1 MTLINLSLT
10 INDRGEQVA
19 ELHKKLRKLGYTIP
33 EHELD
38 VQLFGIGT
46 QDALRRFQKKHKL
59 RRSGILDERTQAALT
74 RAVAVVESGKN
85 RIEGRIYLDDGGV
98 AKGLKLAFYSRGFG
112 GAETK
117 VGEAATDAQGFYAL
131 SYDPEANVRNI
142 EVRCLEAG
150 DKELALSATRHDL
163 DRHEIVN
170 LVAPGKLKTQAPE
183 YERLTAALS
192 KQIGSLN
199 KLGEARE
206 NADRQDLTLLHK
218 ATGWDARLIA
228 LAATAVKLSAESKL
242 PVDFLYALFRM
253 GMPTDKH
260 LLCLATDLVL
270 DKALAKAIE
279 AGIVDIDLKGIF
291 SAKKLFKRFAETTR
305 REIRTP
311 GAQST
316 FGDLLAKSGVSGA
329 EKKTFEALYF
339 SHQGTAAELWK
350 CAEEQGISSQS
361 ILKMRLRGKLAV
373 LTYNN
378 VDLLESLEE
387 EIGSPD
393 KLDRLVDLDLFKSE
407 TWKERIIAI
416 VGEDE
421 EALAKIIPP
430 AYFGEKT
437 EERLER
443 YAADLARKVRL
454 NFPTQVIRR
463 LVEREELPLGDA
475 DAAIKQSVGT
485 FLKNA
490 TDLGFRLGSVPVRTF
505 IARHGDQLFQDIDPE
520 HTEATIQHVR
530 RLHRLYQITPSD
542 ESLKVLDELGFS
554 SADEVV
560 QLSVEEFCDHFGRRF
575 LTPKEAEL
583 TWRKAQQV
591 NAVTFN
597 WVTTA
602 LQTKN
607 APSPYAISG
616 TDVQRAEAQSHLR
629 DQLRDYP
636 SMESLFGSLDY
647 CECEHCRSVLSPAA
661 YLVDL
666 FQFLDP
672 DAKQWELKCDI
683 WSDRHDGDAYPY
695 PRPFEVLMGGR
706 PDLDLPFRRPD
717 LPHLPLTCEN
727 THTELPYIDV
737 VNEILEYSV
746 VYGELP
752 EASHDTGEATTEE
765 LLAEPHNILPP
776 AYDILRNPS
785 QACHP
790 LTLPFDLW
798 LETVRGFL
806 DHFKTPFWK
815 VLEVFRRNEALFSTD
830 HWPHSGSE
838 YFRATVFL
846 EYLGISSDEY
856 DVFTR
861 ERPVDWCR
869 LYGPVDGDLREAL
882 KSARTL
888 ARQLD
893 VGYKQ
898 LVDIVQTGFVNPE
911 IEHLALLWKYG
922 FGPSDALWYLE
933 NRDDSEHAEEIQAF
947 EQRIRGRFAETLSES
962 EVEERLNNILTYIE
976 GQRTE
981 GRFEGA
987 LVLRDAS
994 GLCNFDE
1001 TYLEYAAPLEST
1013 PSKLVFI
1020 KINLFVRLWKKLG
1033 WTIEETDRA
1042 LRVFLPGGSEWIT
1055 EATIEEAFRTVLV
1068 CLAHLKALDD
1078 KVDAGRD
1085 SRLKLLTLW
1094 ADLPTTGRNP
1104 LYARLFLTPNVKK
1117 IDPVFDDPMGKYL
1130 CYFNELSGEYEPFD
1144 WDPELEEDWASGNVA
1159 INNHLFGIQAALQLT
1174 ADETGQILADAG
1186 SDIETV
1192 ALNLA
1197 NCSLL
1202 YRYRLLADSLKLSI
1216 RDLIALKAM
1225 SGLDPFRALSPVPL
1239 EEVEDDFLLTQTLGF
1254 VEIVQTVKDS
1264 GFRIEDLDYLLAH
1277 HLLDPEG
1284 KYRDDPAALL
1294 TLLKTLAGGLHRI
1307 REEHAVPPDPAAFS
1321 DDQLRQKLSLVL
1333 PPEVAET
1340 FFAMWAG
1347 TVEYQAVQTDV
1358 PPEHQLN
1365 PERFADEAAIRVN
1378 YDPVLEE
1385 QRLIYRG
1392 VLLHDERVELD
1403 VGLSWVAG
1411 DSFWSTR
1418 FGRLLDSVQEDARRF
1433 FADHLLKTPLGNRHS
1448 FGFLEK
1454 EDFGLLFSPS
1464 RDDGDKRARLAQTF
1478 LPYLQQQ
1485 LARLLIVQTLAAN
1498 LSAEPALIEALL
1510 TDTRLLSDPSQ
1521 PDDQQP
1527 LLNAF
1532 ESAGDQGVNVT
1543 YTTTDPA
1550 TEYTSWLSTA
1560 DTEIYDPDTSERRL
1574 LDNARFEG
1582 YLEVPTTGAYR
1593 FFVACAQADV
1603 RAELSFAH
1611 LSDTF
1616 LQGVTSEDEE
1626 GHFELKSQVIELK
1639 AGIPYRYICSVS
1651 NLDGSTMELLVQGET
1666 LARGALSR
1674 LTLYPQAAVERLTR
1688 ARVLLT
1694 KVWQIIQGFS
1704 LGERE
1709 VRYLLTH
1716 PEDFNDLDL
1725 RGLPTREADASAAEA
1740 TALFSQFLRLADYA
1754 RLREDLAAGE
1764 DLIDLFERA
1773 RRTYVETID
1782 LTVTE
1787 QIEMMDEKLCQI
1799 LADITRR
1806 ELATV
1811 QEAAAHLGFGTIPIP
1826 DTVNP
1831 ELLVAEPFAT
1841 ERGIRR
1847 LWEILQIVERL
1858 GVAIRDVARWAT
1870 PMPDARTARDLK
1882 QTVKACY
1889 EQENWLRIAKP
1900 VYDTLRRKQRDALVA
1915 FIMYRDEFESVER
1928 LYEFFLVDP
1937 GMEPVVQT
1945 SRIQLAISSVQQ
1957 FIQRCLLNLE
1967 PKVAPSMI
1975 DAKQWQWMKR
1985 YRVWEANRKI
1995 FLFPEN
2001 WLEPEW
2007 RDDKTHLFQELESA
2021 LLQGDVSREL
2031 VEDAFHTYLKGL
2043 ETIARLDIVTM
2054 YREEDPDELELY
2066 TLHVIG
2072 RTYNPPHKYFYRR
2085 FSSGMWTPWEPVTA
2099 ELDGDHI
2106 VAVVWQQRLHLFW
2119 ATFLEK
2125 NEEIPEDERDEPHT
2139 ESVAFGTMDD
2149 MVDDASRYTRKVVE
2163 VNLNWCEYFQGQWT
2177 ARELGGFADAI
2188 HEPIPADFNKS
2199 QVFIHVSKDY
2209 ADDGAEFALNIHLEF
2224 DRGNRAF
2231 KLLGKCSPPHSCR
2244 GMLSSEPPYSYDS
2257 KQVTEHLGS
2266 GALCVSF
2273 ADSVIVEY
2281 RDGEPYL
2288 SRIPDITPKTILGDS
2303 IDAFSLLL
2311 ERNSSGLANPLEEAF
2326 FYQNDHHTFFVEPA
2340 FTETLLDPSDVWA
2353 VAPLTPNPQ
2362 AKLDSWWDDFP
2373 VYAEADRG
2381 PPPSS
2386 EASELD
2392 AIDPEVLY
2400 RIRPRPDWVTDA
2412 NTVLKFDDCLIGAT
2426 GRSETSAPIDRLRI
2440 IGGEGLNS
2448 AFRTTVRDR
2457 NPSHS
2462 PR

>member
-1 MTLINLSLT
+1 MPNTNLSLT

-46 QDALRRFQKKHKL
+46 QDALRRFQKKYKL
-59 RRSGILDERTQAALT
+59 HRSGILDERTLAALT
-74 RAVAVVESGKN
+74 RAAAVVESGKN

-117 VGEAATDAQGFYAL
+117 VGEATTDGQGFYAL
-131 SYDPEANVRNI
+131 SYDPQTNVRNI

-150 DKELALSATRHDL
+150 GKELSLSATRHDL
-163 DRHEIVN
+163 DRHEIMN

-199 KLGEARE
+199 KLGAARE
-206 NADRQDLTLLHK
+206 NADRRDLTLLHK

-242 PVDFLYALFRM
+242 PVDFLYALFRL

-260 LLCLATDLVL
+260 LLCLSTDLML

-279 AGIVDIDLKGIF
+279 AGIVDIDPKGIF

-316 FGDLLAKSGVSGA
+316 FGDLLAKSGVSSA

-361 ILKMRLRGKLAV
+361 ILKLRLRGKLAV

-393 KLDRLVDLDLFKSE
+393 KLDRLVDLDLFKPE

-443 YAADLARKVRL
+443 YAADLARL

-463 LVEREELPLGDA
+463 LVERDELPLSDA
-475 DAAIKQSVGT
+475 EPEIKQSVCS
-485 FLKNA
+485 FLRNA
-490 TDLGFRLGSVPVRTF
+490 TEHEFRLGSVSVGTF
-505 IARHGDQLFQDIDPE
+505 VARHGDELFENIPPE

-542 ESLKVLDELGFS
+542 ESLKVLDEQGFS

-575 LTPKEAEL
+575 PTPKEAEL
-583 TWRKAQQV
+583 VWRKAQQV
-591 NAVTFN
+591 SAVTFN

-602 LQTKN
+602 LQTN
-607 APSPYAISG
+607 STPSLYAISG

-636 SMESLFGSLDY
+636 TMESLFGSLDF

-672 DAKQWELKCDI
+672 DENQWQRKCDI

-695 PRPFEVLMGGR
+695 PRPFKVLIGGC

-717 LPHLPLTCEN
+717 LQHLPLTCEN

-765 LLAEPHNILPP
+765 MLAEPHNILPP

-838 YFRATVFL
+838 YFRAAVFL
-846 EYLGISSDEY
+846 EYLGISSGEESGEY
-856 DVFTR
+856 GEYNVFTR
-861 ERPVDWCR
+861 ERPVDWRR
-869 LYGPVDGDLREAL
+869 LYGPVDGDLRTAL
-882 KSARTL
+882 RSARTL

-893 VGYKQ
+893 VSYKH

-962 EVEERLNNILTYIE
+962 EAEERLNNILTYIE

-981 GRFEGA
+981 GRFAGA

-1001 TYLEYAAPLEST
+1001 TYLEYAAPLDST
-1013 PSKLVFI
+1013 PSKLIFI

-1033 WTIEETDRA
+1033 WTIEEVDHA
-1042 LRVFLPGGSEWIT
+1042 LRVFLPGGSGGIT
-1055 EATIEEAFRTVLV
+1055 EATIDEAFRTVLV
-1068 CLAHLKALDD
+1068 YLAHLKALDD

-1104 LYARLFLTPNVKK
+1104 LYARLFLTPRVEK
-1117 IDPVFDDPMGKYL
+1117 IDPIYDDPMGKYL
-1130 CYFNELSGEYEPFD
+1130 RYFNPLSGEYEPFW
-1144 WDPELEEDWASGNVA
+1144 WDPEQAEDEDRTRGNVA
-1159 INNHLFGIQAALQLT
+1159 IKDHLLGIQAALQLT
-1174 ADETGQILADAG
+1174 AVETGQILADAG
-1186 SDIETV
+1186 SDIETA
-1192 ALNLA
+1192 ALSLA

-1202 YRYRLLADSLKLSI
+1202 NRYRLLADSLKLSV
-1216 RDLIALKAM
+1216 RDLIVLKAM
-1225 SGLDPFRALSPVPL
+1225 SGLDPFRALSPLPL
-1239 EEVEDDFLLTQTLGF
+1239 EELEVDFPLTQTLGF
-1254 VEIVQTVKDS
+1254 VEIAQTVKTS
-1264 GFRIEDLDYLLAH
+1264 GFRIEDLDYLFAH
-1277 HLLDPEG
+1277 RFDSTG
-1284 KYRDDPAALL
+1284 KYRDDSTALL
-1294 TLLKTLAGGLHRI
+1294 ALLKTLAGELHRI
-1307 REEHAVPPDPAAFS
+1307 SEEHAVPPDPAAFN

-1333 PPEVAET
+1333 PSEVAEV

-1347 TVEYQAVQTDV
+1347 TVEYQAVQTGV
-1358 PPEHQLN
+1358 PPEHQLAPEKFA
-1365 PERFADEAAIRVN
+1365 PERFADEPAIPIRVQ

-1385 QRLIYRG
+1385 QRLVYRG
-1392 VLLHDERVELD
+1392 VLLDDERVYLEAR
-1403 VGLSWVAG
+1403 LSWVAG
-1411 DSFWSTR
+1411 DIFWSTR
-1418 FGRLLDSVQEDARRF
+1418 FDRLLDSVQEDARRF
-1433 FADHLLKTPLGNRHS
+1433 FTDHLLKTTLGDRHS

-1454 EDFGLLFSPS
+1454 EDFGLLFSPNS
-1464 RDDGDKRARLAQTF
+1464 DDGDKRARLVQTF

-1485 LARLLIVQTLAAN
+1485 LARLMIVQTLSAN
-1498 LSAEPALIEALL
+1498 LSAGPTLIEALL
-1510 TDTRLLSDPSQ
+1510 TDSRLLSDPSQ
-1521 PDDQQP
+1521 PGDGQP
-1527 LLNAF
+1527 LLSAF
-1532 ESAGDQGVNVT
+1532 EAAGDRGINMT
-1543 YTTTDPA
+1543 YTTTDDPA
-1550 TEYTSWLSTA
+1550 TEYTTWLSTA
-1560 DTEIYDPDTSERRL
+1560 NTEIYDPDDTDERL
-1574 LDNARFEG
+1574 SLDTARFEG
-1582 YLEVPTTGAYR
+1582 YFEVPTTGVYR
-1593 FFVACAQADV
+1593 FFVVSALADV
-1603 RAELSFAH
+1603 RVELLFAH

-1616 LQGVTSEDEE
+1616 LRGVTREDEE
-1626 GHFELKSQVIELK
+1626 GNFELKSQVIELK
-1639 AGIPYRYICSVS
+1639 AGIPYRFTCSVP
-1651 NLDGSTMELLVQGET
+1651 NLDGGTIELLIQGET

-1674 LTLYPQAAVERLTR
+1674 LTLYPQAAVEQFAR

-1709 VRYLLTH
+1709 VHYLLTH

-1725 RGLPTREADASAAEA
+1725 SGLPTREGDSSE
-1740 TALFSQFLRLADYA
+1740 TEKIILFGQFLRLADYA
-1754 RLREDLAAGE
+1754 RLREELTAGE

-1773 RRTYVETID
+1773 RQTYNETID

-1787 QIEMMDEKLCQI
+1787 QIEMMDEELCQI

-1811 QEAAAHLGFGTIPIP
+1811 QEAVAHLGFGTIPIP
-1826 DTVNP
+1826 DKVNP

-1858 GVAIRDVARWAT
+1858 GVPVRDVARWAT

-1915 FIMYRDEFESVER
+1915 FIMHRDEFESIER

-1945 SRIQLAISSVQQ
+1945 SRIQLAIASVQT

-1967 PKVAPSMI
+1967 PDVAPSMI
-1975 DAKQWQWMKR
+1975 NAKQWQWMKR

-2001 WLEPEW
+2001 WLEPEF
-2007 RDDKTHLFQELESA
+2007 RDDKTYLFRELESA

-2054 YREEDPDELELY
+2054 YR
-2066 TLHVIG
+2066 
-2072 RTYNPPHKYFYRR
+2072 
-2085 FSSGMWTPWEPVTA
+2085 
-2099 ELDGDHI
+2099 
-2106 VAVVWQQRLHLFW
+2106 
-2119 ATFLEK
+2119 
-2125 NEEIPEDERDEPHT
+2125 
-2139 ESVAFGTMDD
+2139 
-2149 MVDDASRYTRKVVE
+2149 
-2163 VNLNWCEYFQGQWT
+2163 
-2177 ARELGGFADAI
+2177 
-2188 HEPIPADFNKS
+2188 
-2199 QVFIHVSKDY
+2199 
-2209 ADDGAEFALNIHLEF
+2209 
-2224 DRGNRAF
+2224 
-2231 KLLGKCSPPHSCR
+2231 
-2244 GMLSSEPPYSYDS
+2244 
-2257 KQVTEHLGS
+2257 
-2266 GALCVSF
+2266 
-2273 ADSVIVEY
+2273 
-2281 RDGEPYL
+2281 
-2288 SRIPDITPKTILGDS
+2288 
-2303 IDAFSLLL
+2303 
-2311 ERNSSGLANPLEEAF
+2311 
-2326 FYQNDHHTFFVEPA
+2326 
-2340 FTETLLDPSDVWA
+2340 
-2353 VAPLTPNPQ
+2353 
-2362 AKLDSWWDDFP
+2362 
-2373 VYAEADRG
+2373 
-2381 PPPSS
+2381 
-2386 EASELD
+2386 
-2392 AIDPEVLY
+2392 
-2400 RIRPRPDWVTDA
+2400 
-2412 NTVLKFDDCLIGAT
+2412 
-2426 GRSETSAPIDRLRI
+2426 
-2440 IGGEGLNS
+2440 
-2448 AFRTTVRDR
+2448 
-2457 NPSHS
+2457 
-2462 PR
+2462 